1 MKRLVTMATLLLAVV
16 AFPPLSFGDF
26 GLILYDPLK
35 VTEHGGTAT
44 VVAGPAVN
52 VVGKLSGLGSSTTDI
67 IVTVDTY
74 CRNKGVAGGNDG
86 KPPGHVSGAALGVQP
101 VNGHVDSNI
110 TTSAA
115 SCPDDMTPGFGPYA
129 KIVVYQTNVSVFSE
143 LITIT

>member
-1 MKRLVTMATLLLAVV
+1 MKRLLTMAALLLAVV
-16 AFPPLSFGDF
+16 AYPAVSFGDL
-26 GLILYDPLK
+26 GLVLYDPLK

-67 IVTVDTY
+67 IVTVDTF

-86 KPPGHVSGAALGVQP
+86 KPPGHVSGAALGIQP
-101 VNGHVDSNI
+101 VNGHVDYNI

-115 SCPDDMTPGFGPYA
+115 SCPDDMTSGFGPYA
-129 KIVVYQTNVSVFSE
+129 KVEVFQNGVLVFSE
-143 LITIT
+143 LIPIT